1 MNFFK
6 FAIRGEQSELFLFF
20 SHNGIIYLLNN
31 QLNSE
36 AMKIQQ
42 NQIDFPS
49 PELQKVVEKLWSKI
63 HEINGTVNFLI
74 ERNNE
79 LKEKLDARG
88 VISPEDIAKMKE
100 MERNIESLEL
110 ENEDYL
116 SNIAKLKQENAALSE
131 ELSAK
136 SVFQKNYEI
145 LISAYN
151 KLKSESI
158 SPKRL
163 KELEALLQETTAQ
176 NEDYESQLVA
186 LKEELDAEKLKLQQ
200 AKAEI
205 INLQKIIEHNEA
217 KVKKASELQAEL
229 DKMSDMIDSI
239 SASRDAMQEETD
251 SLKLE
256 IERLKSID
264 SSEIAKLKNQIDE
277 FAEERSALEN
287 DIIDLS
293 RNKASLQEEKN
304 ELELK
309 LQEERDKFLS
319 EISELKNQIDAQN
332 EQLANSDALVKS
344 IEQKNAA
351 IEKLSNDVNKANSEK
366 ILFKNKFEE
375 LQAKYE
381 LLENDYVEAT
391 KAIEGLNDELLKIK
405 EESSDLS
412 EEEFAELKNE
422 LQVKEKMLNDY
433 VAGEKDL
440 LNKLQYFEKEL
451 DVKEKGYMEA
461 LDKAKEGEEKI
472 ENLQL
477 LLEQKD
483 SNIDDLI
490 RLNKTLKGQVEALEQ
505 SATEGEAVSEKL
517 EELKK
522 GYEQELNKITAE
534 RNRLEKELKA
544 KSNNIM
550 IMEIQINNLKEKLRE
565 YELNQIKT
573 DEAISLDSAL
583 RENLIANIESQLK
596 RLDKILG
603 DE

>member
-1 MNFFK
+1 M
-6 FAIRGEQSELFLFF
+6 
-20 SHNGIIYLLNN
+20 LNN
-31 QLNSE
+31 QLNSK

-74 ERNNE
+74 ERNKE

-100 MERNIESLEL
+100 MERNIESLGL

-116 SNIAKLKQENAALSE
+116 SKIAKLKQENAALSE

-158 SPKRL
+158 SPKRI
-163 KELEALLQETTAQ
+163 KELDALLQETTAQ
-176 NEDYESQLVA
+176 NEDYESQLVL

-205 INLQKIIEHNEA
+205 INLQKIIEYNEA

-256 IERLKSID
+256 IERLKSIE

-293 RNKASLQEEKN
+293 RNTASLQEEKN
-304 ELELK
+304 ELEIK

-332 EQLANSDALVKS
+332 EQLANSDAIVKS
-344 IEQKNAA
+344 IEQKNDA
-351 IEKLSNDVNKANSEK
+351 IEKLSNDVNRANSEK

-381 LLENDYVEAT
+381 LLENDYLEAT
-391 KAIEGLNDELLKIK
+391 KAIEGLNDEILKIK
-405 EESSDLS
+405 AESSDLN
-412 EEEFAELKNE
+412 EDEFAELKNE

-440 LNKLQYFEKEL
+440 LIKLQYFEKEL
-451 DVKEKGYMEA
+451 DVKEKGYLEA
-461 LDKAKEGEEKI
+461 LDKAKEGKEKI
-472 ENLQL
+472 ENLNL

-522 GYEQELNKITAE
+522 GYEQELEKITAE

-565 YELNQIKT
+565 YELNQIKS

-583 RENLIANIESQLK
+583 RENLIENIERQLK
-596 RLDKILG
+596 RIGKIL
-603 DE
+603 EEE

>member
-1 MNFFK
+1 M
-6 FAIRGEQSELFLFF
+6 
-20 SHNGIIYLLNN
+20 LNN

-264 SSEIAKLKNQIDE
+264 SSEITKLKNQIDE

-391 KAIEGLNDELLKIK
+391 KAIEGLNDELLKFK

-440 LNKLQYFEKEL
+440 LNKLQYFEREM

-522 GYEQELNKITAE
+522 GYEQELNKINAE

>member
-1 MNFFK
+1 M
-6 FAIRGEQSELFLFF
+6 
-20 SHNGIIYLLNN
+20 LNN

-74 ERNNE
+74 ERNKE

-158 SPKRL
+158 SPKRI

-186 LKEELDAEKLKLQQ
+186 LKEELDAEKLKLQH

-229 DKMSDMIDSI
+229 DKMSDMIDNI

-256 IERLKSID
+256 IERMKSID

-277 FAEERSALEN
+277 FAGERSALEN

-293 RNKASLQEEKN
+293 RNTAS
-304 ELELK
+304 

-319 EISELKNQIDAQN
+319 EIAELKNQIDAQN
-332 EQLANSDALVKS
+332 EQLANSDAIVKS

-351 IEKLSNDVNKANSEK
+351 IEKLSNDANKANSEK

-405 EESSDLS
+405 EESSGLS
-412 EEEFAELKNE
+412 EEEFRELKNE

-440 LNKLQYFEKEL
+440 LNKLQYFEREL
-451 DVKEKGYMEA
+451 DVKEKGYLEA

-472 ENLQL
+472 ENLHL

-534 RNRLEKELKA
+534 QNRLEKELKA

-583 RENLIANIESQLK
+583 RENLIANIEKQLK
-596 RLDKILG
+596 RLDGILG
-603 DE
+603 EE

>member
-1 MNFFK
+1 
-6 FAIRGEQSELFLFF
+6 
-20 SHNGIIYLLNN
+20 
-31 QLNSE
+31 
-36 AMKIQQ
+36 MKIQQ

-74 ERNNE
+74 ERNKE

-158 SPKRL
+158 SPKRI

-186 LKEELDAEKLKLQQ
+186 LKEELDAEKLKLQH

-229 DKMSDMIDSI
+229 DKMSDMIDNI

-256 IERLKSID
+256 IERMKSID

-277 FAEERSALEN
+277 FAGERSALEN

-293 RNKASLQEEKN
+293 RNTAS
-304 ELELK
+304 

-319 EISELKNQIDAQN
+319 EIAELKNQIDAQN
-332 EQLANSDALVKS
+332 EQLANSDAIVKS

-351 IEKLSNDVNKANSEK
+351 IEKLSNDANKANSEK

-405 EESSDLS
+405 EESSGLS
-412 EEEFAELKNE
+412 EEEFRELKNE

-440 LNKLQYFEKEL
+440 LNKLQYFEREL
-451 DVKEKGYMEA
+451 DVKEKGYLEA

-472 ENLQL
+472 ENLHL

-534 RNRLEKELKA
+534 QNRLEKELKA

-583 RENLIANIESQLK
+583 RENLIANIERQLK
-596 RLDKILG
+596 RLDGILG
-603 DE
+603 EE

>member
-1 MNFFK
+1 
-6 FAIRGEQSELFLFF
+6 
-20 SHNGIIYLLNN
+20 
-31 QLNSE
+31 
-36 AMKIQQ
+36 MKIQQ

-88 VISPEDIAKMKE
+88 VISPEDIAKMKG

-205 INLQKIIEHNEA
+205 INLKKIIEHNEA

-264 SSEIAKLKNQIDE
+264 SSEITKLKNQIDE

-344 IEQKNAA
+344 IEQKNAS

-391 KAIEGLNDELLKIK
+391 KAIEGLNDELLKFK

-440 LNKLQYFEKEL
+440 LNKLQYFEREL

-522 GYEQELNKITAE
+522 GYEQELNKINAE

>member
-1 MNFFK
+1 LNFFK
-6 FAIRGEQSELFLFF
+6 FAVRGKQSEFFLFF
-20 SHNGIIYLLNN
+20 SHKGITYLLNN
-31 QLNSE
+31 QLNSK

-74 ERNNE
+74 ERNKE

-100 MERNIESLEL
+100 MERNIESLGL

-116 SNIAKLKQENAALSE
+116 SKIAKLKQENAALSE

-158 SPKRL
+158 SPKRI
-163 KELEALLQETTAQ
+163 KELDALLQETTAQ
-176 NEDYESQLVA
+176 NEDYESQLVL

-205 INLQKIIEHNEA
+205 INLQKIIEYNEA

-256 IERLKSID
+256 IERLKSIE

-293 RNKASLQEEKN
+293 RNTASLQEEKN
-304 ELELK
+304 ELEIK

-332 EQLANSDALVKS
+332 EQLANSDAIVKS
-344 IEQKNAA
+344 IEQKNDA
-351 IEKLSNDVNKANSEK
+351 IEKLSNDVNRANSEK

-381 LLENDYVEAT
+381 LLENDYLEAT
-391 KAIEGLNDELLKIK
+391 KAIEGLNDEILKIK
-405 EESSDLS
+405 AESSDLN
-412 EEEFAELKNE
+412 EDEFAELKNE

-440 LNKLQYFEKEL
+440 LIKLQYFEKEL
-451 DVKEKGYMEA
+451 DVKEKGYLEA
-461 LDKAKEGEEKI
+461 LDKAKEGKEKI
-472 ENLQL
+472 ENLNL

-522 GYEQELNKITAE
+522 GYEQELEKITAE

-565 YELNQIKT
+565 YELNQIKS

-583 RENLIANIESQLK
+583 RENLIENIERQLK
-596 RLDKILG
+596 RIGKIL
-603 DE
+603 EEE